1 MSSIKTTQIDGDVS
15 IGRNLSMG
23 GKANI
28 QGSVHVGHNMRVDG
42 WLEAPNIKGA
52 NKGIYLTVEELRRA
66 YPNPHDGWLAGVG
79 ASTPFTAY
87 VGKGGDW
94 VASGGQIEINVD
106 LSQYTE
112 EVEQLRQD
120 IIAVNGG
127 LGSANAEIAELLK
140 RIKGESENSSAYTDP
155 FINMGNFD
163 DWTALNTKLNN
174 IDIDDKNLIKYMGRC
189 RAKVSGVTIELY
201 NFINN
206 FSNKDYSQVI
216 LGNVSADAN
225 GDVTFTSDHFNIM
238 HRQHKDGAW
247 SPWQRINDH
256 PLATTSVDGL
266 MSKDDK
272 SALNTANTAISDLR
286 YRLQGRADMSD
297 KCSAYTDPFISMGDI
312 TGWPEFSEKL
322 DAISEQKNKQ
332 NYMGRCRAR
341 VNGITVEVYHF
352 INSFS
357 NNDFSQVVLGNVSAI
372 KDEQDKWQVTFTP
385 NKFNIIYR
393 QYKKGQWLEWQRI
406 NDHPLATSSLDGL
419 MSAADKEKS
428 DNYPSQFVLDLG
440 DMPTQAEGEARAAS
454 SEVAGNRNISF
465 IRFQTKGVRAKKTTL
480 ILQWPNGDNYTAQIK
495 FTDKAEWRRNV
506 RDATGVAGAATA
518 ATPWERTAPHYIG
531 YDAANRRI
539 QFKDYT
545 QEVSRFVELPLATST
560 QDGLM
565 SAEDKN
571 ALGKASAKAD
581 TATRI
586 MPFGGVVSNP
596 TIETQGVASYDAIIF
611 DDIRCMFL
619 ARKGSKYYMSFLGS
633 EDYNASETMKARTD
647 RLFFRTDTKSAYIF
661 DGSKLSN
668 LGISGDELAQLVLE
682 IPVATETSKGLMSDE
697 DKKKLNKTKPVEE
710 VTWTGQHHMNAYTE
724 CGEFHI
730 HGERTTNEDGLPI
743 LNEGTIDATLTVL
756 DSSLPNGTDSDTG
769 TCVTQILRLS
779 NRKGGDGHIFIRT
792 AQAKEKSQLASPSSS
807 YWGTWEKLMGMFEK
821 NQVFNLD
828 DLDGYTTNGM
838 YSGLYA
844 NESKDH
850 GGIHFSTG
858 DTFLMITVNGYAVS
872 NFATP
877 QITQLLYK
885 LPAKTST
892 SEQNAEIYLRT
903 GSYNKTD
910 KVWVWGTF
918 TKMVTNADLLEI
930 PVATDSNNGLMSA
943 YHVEL
948 IRQLLGK
955 AGQYAD
961 RFVDNPLAD
970 NGNISGNPHAGLMS
984 QYDKAKLENYPN
996 SPFDIAPAT
1005 EDSPGL
1011 MSAADKARSDNYP
1024 TQFVMDFG
1032 LVDSQAAGEQMA
1044 ARSEVAG
1051 NRNISFIRFQVNGV
1065 RALRTSLILQWPNGI
1080 NETAQLIFTDKAQY
1094 RRNVT
1099 GATGVAG
1106 AATTATDWER
1116 TAPHCI
1122 GYDAA
1127 RRMIQLKDYTQTTW
1141 KRGEVELPLATSSQH
1156 GLMSSAD
1163 KAKITE
1169 LESRISDIEDQ
1180 LSAAAQ

>member
-52 NKGIYLTVEELRRA
+52 NKGIYLTVEALRSA

-140 RIKGESENSSAYTDP
+140 RMKGESENSSAYTDP
-155 FINMGNFD
+155 FIYMGDFD
-163 DWTALNTKLNN
+163 NWDALNTKLNK
-174 IDIDDKNLIKYMGRC
+174 IDIDDKKLIKYMGRC

-206 FSNKDYSQVI
+206 FSKKDYSQVI
-216 LGNVSADAN
+216 LGNVSANAN
-225 GDVTFTSDHFNIM
+225 GDVTFTSAHFNIM

-247 SPWQRINDH
+247 SAWQRINDH
-256 PLATTSVDGL
+256 PLATPSLDGL
-266 MSKDDK
+266 MSADDK
-272 SALNTANTAISDLR
+272 KALDSVDSAFKNLEGMNFNEASEYCATFDNIIEKLDGGAIRFSKPTIFTFSGAGSNQGMIINSPSSGGLITQFAFLKASTNGGFSRRIIQYNPYNLTITNVGEWRPISDLIP
-286 YRLQGRADMSD
+286 AATI
-297 KCSAYTDPFISMGDI
+297 SA
-312 TGWPEFSEKL
+312 
-322 DAISEQKNKQ
+322 A
-332 NYMGRCRAR
+332 
-341 VNGITVEVYHF
+341 
-352 INSFS
+352 
-357 NNDFSQVVLGNVSAI
+357 
-372 KDEQDKWQVTFTP
+372 
-385 NKFNIIYR
+385 
-393 QYKKGQWLEWQRI
+393 
-406 NDHPLATSSLDGL
+406 GL
-419 MSAADKEKS
+419 MSAADKEKL
-428 DNYPSQFVLDLG
+428 DVYPSQFVLDLG
-440 DMPTQAEGEARAAS
+440 LVASQEAGEQEAAK

-465 IRFQTKGVRAKKTTL
+465 IRFQVNGVRALRTTL
-480 ILQWPNGDNYTAQIK
+480 ILQWPNGENYTAQIK
-495 FTDKAEWRRNV
+495 FTDKTEWRRNV
-506 RDATGVAGAATA
+506 RGATGVAGAATA
-518 ATPWERTAPHYIG
+518 ATQWERTAPHYLG
-531 YDAANRRI
+531 YDVATRKI
-539 QFKDYT
+539 QLKDYT
-545 QEVSRFVELPLATST
+545 QEVSGYVELPLATST

-571 ALGKASAKAD
+571 ALDTASAKVD

-596 TIETQGVASYDAIIF
+596 TIEQVDILPIPDAIVF
-611 DDIRCMFL
+611 DDIRCRFL
-619 ARKGSKYYMSFLGS
+619 SRKGSKFYSSFLGS
-633 EDYNASETMKARTD
+633 MDYNKTTNPEGTKARTD

-682 IPVATETSKGLMSDE
+682 IPVATEDNKGLMSAE

-710 VTWTGQHHMNAYTE
+710 VTWTEQHHMNAYTE
-724 CGEFHI
+724 CGEYHI
-730 HGERTTNEDGLPI
+730 HGERKNKYDGLPI
-743 LNEGTIDATLTVL
+743 LNADPGHTIDATLTVL
-756 DSSLPNGTDSDTG
+756 DSSLPTEGAKNDV
-769 TCVTQILRLS
+769 CVTQILRLS
-779 NRKGGDGHIFIRT
+779 NRTGGDGHIFIRT
-792 AQAKEKSQLASPSSS
+792 AQATTKSQLASPDSEK
-807 YWGTWEKLMGMFEK
+807 WGTWEKLMGIFEK
-821 NQVFNLD
+821 NEVANLE

-943 YHVEL
+943 YHVVL
-948 IRQLLGK
+948 IEQLLEK

-970 NGNISGNPHAGLMS
+970 SGNISGKPSAGLMS
-984 QYDKAKLENYPN
+984 ATDKAKLENYPN

-1005 EDSPGL
+1005 EDSPGM
-1011 MSAADKARSDNYP
+1011 MSAADKAKLEKYP
-1024 TQFVMDFG
+1024 SQFVLDLG
-1032 LVDSQAAGEQMA
+1032 LVASQEVGEQEA
-1044 ARSEVAG
+1044 ARSDVAG
-1051 NRNISFIRFQVNGV
+1051 NRNISFIRFQVQGV
-1065 RALRTSLILQWPNGI
+1065 STLRTTLIMQLPNGI
-1080 NETAQLIFTDKAQY
+1080 NETAQIKFTDKAQW

-1099 GATGVAG
+1099 GATGVKG
-1106 AATTATDWER
+1106 DTTNAYPWSR
-1116 TAPHCI
+1116 TAPNSI
-1122 GYDAA
+1122 GYNAQS
-1127 RRMIQLKDYTQTTW
+1127 RMLQLKDYENQNVS
-1141 KRGEVELPLATSSQH
+1141 RGVELPLATSSQP

-1169 LESRISDIEDQ
+1169 FESRISALEDQ
-1180 LSAAAQ
+1180 LLTPNS